1 MLEDGVM
8 VGRIFQVKLAPE
20 GKPWI
25 WASVHNG
32 DLGGAAHGY
41 EAMLAGFAD
50 LFLLLVIPVPNVP
63 PLILLISLAY
73 SKRGV
78 SSSWPFISRLW
89 ETDLRD
95 INVAH

>member
-1 MLEDGVM
+1 VLEDGVM

-50 LFLLLVIPVPNVP
+50 LFLLPVTPVPQRKPIVGD
-63 PLILLISLAY
+63 
-73 SKRGV
+73 R
-78 SSSWPFISRLW
+78 FTR
-89 ETDLRD
+89 
-95 INVAH
+95 H

>member
-1 MLEDGVM
+1 VLEDGVV

-20 GKPWI
+20 DEPWI
-25 WASVHNG
+25 WARGHV
-32 DLGGAAHGY
+32 A
-41 EAMLAGFAD
+41 
-50 LFLLLVIPVPNVP
+50 PV
-63 PLILLISLAY
+63 ILLISLAY

-78 SSSWPFISRLW
+78 SGSWLFISRLW